1 MEKRLNAA
9 AIWLLMLL
17 QAANVAQGERTRDKM
32 YEPILGASCFRRLNG
47 THQTG
52 CSCKLCLKIFSLHL
66 KPYSVPKATYSGSVG
81 VLHLINVQADLE
93 FLLASPPSPPYA
105 PLIPPHL
112 FTRNNLMR
120 LKEAGP
126 KNISVVLLI
135 NKPDKMKQFSHELNC
150 PNQYGGLNST
160 ETCDARNPAN
170 SWNPWGTGLLHEDFP
185 FPIYYIADRKEFV
198 KLEECFEKFNNH
210 DYETHALRSLCA
222 VEVKSFMSA
231 AVNTEVC
238 MRRTNFINNLGGSK
252 YCDPLEGRNVFA
264 TVYPRNDSLVDGV
277 ETIHTNEKFI
287 LVSSR
292 LDTVSMFDGVGL
304 GAMDSLMGLAVFT
317 QVADLLRQLLPPQ
330 SSLPDSRRNVL
341 FVVFNGESYDYIGS
355 QRFVYDMEKL
365 EFPPPSTDK
374 PPIAFDNIEFMLD
387 IGTLDDIANIKLHA
401 LTGTSGLANKLLEQL
416 NTYAKSPRY
425 GFNLNI
431 QSELSAHIP
440 PTSAQSFLR
449 RDSKFPALILNARPT
464 NKYYHSIYDDVDNV
478 DFKYANTSQDFTQL
492 TEVGDFK
499 TLKADSLQMKV
510 RNVST
515 IVALALYQTLTGK
528 EYTGTKVANPLLA
541 DEFLYCFLESADC
554 PLFKASSYPGSPNG
568 IQLPPMRYISV
579 LGGSQESSGWTY
591 RVLGYLLSQQQ
602 PNVPKDN
609 CSILPLHYFAGYN
622 NTGEC
627 RLTTQN
633 YSYALSPAF
642 IIDGYD
648 WSSGQFSTWTE
659 STWSQFS
666 ARIFLRPSSVHQITT
681 LSVGI
686 VVLIISFCLV
696 YIISSRSEVLFEDL
710 PASNAA

>member
-1 MEKRLNAA
+1 MEKRLYAA

-17 QAANVAQGERTRDKM
+17 HGAAVAQGERTRDKM
-32 YEPILGASCFRRLNG
+32 YKPILGASCFRRLNG

-52 CSCKLCLKIFSLHL
+52 CSS
-66 KPYSVPKATYSGSVG
+66 TYSGSVG
-81 VLHLINVQADLE
+81 VLHRINVEADLE

-112 FTRNNLMR
+112 FTRDNLMR
-120 LKEAGP
+120 LKMAGP
-126 KNISVVLLI
+126 QNISVVLLI
-135 NKPDKMKQFSHELNC
+135 NKTDKMKQFSHELNC
-150 PNQYGGLNST
+150 PNQYSGINSSSS
-160 ETCDARNPAN
+160 ETCDASNPAKN
-170 SWNPWGTGLLHEDFP
+170 WNPWGTGLLHEDFP
-185 FPIYYIADRKEFV
+185 FPIYYIADPEEIE
-198 KLEECFEKFNNH
+198 KLEACFEKFNNK

-252 YCDPLEGRNVFA
+252 YCDPLEGRNVYA
-264 TVYPRNDSLVDGV
+264 TVYPREPPSVNNGV
-277 ETIHTNEKFI
+277 EVVKTDEKFI
-287 LVSSR
+287 LVTCR

-317 QVADLLRQLLPPQ
+317 LVANLLRQLLPPQ
-330 SSLPDSRRNVL
+330 SSLPDSRKNIL
-341 FVVFNGESYDYIGS
+341 FVTFNGESYDYIGS

-365 EFPPPSTDK
+365 EFPPESARSS
-374 PPIAFDNIEFMLD
+374 PIAFDNIEFMLD

-401 LTGTSGLANKLLEQL
+401 LRGSDLAQDLLGQL
-416 NTYAKSPRY
+416 NNYAKTPRY

-431 QSELSAHIP
+431 QSEISAHIP

-449 RDSKFPALILNARPT
+449 RDPNFRALILNARPT

-478 DFKYANTSQDFTQL
+478 DFTYANTSQDFTQL
-492 TEVGDFK
+492 ADVSDFK
-499 TLKADSLQMKV
+499 GMKADSLQMKV
-510 RNVST
+510 RNISS
-515 IVALALYQTLTGK
+515 IVALALYQRLTGK

-541 DEFLYCFLESADC
+541 DELLYCFLQSADC

-568 IQLPPMRYISV
+568 LQLPPMRYISV

-591 RVLGYLLSQQQ
+591 RVLGYLLSQ
-602 PNVPKDN
+602 PRTNISKEN
-609 CSILPLHYFAGYN
+609 CTKLPLHYFAGYN
-622 NTGEC
+622 NVGEC

-642 IIDGYD
+642 LIDGYN
-648 WSSGQFSTWTE
+648 WSSGQYSTWTE

-666 ARIFLRPSSVHQITT
+666 ARIFLRPSNVHQITT

-686 VVLIISFCLV
+686 VVLIVSFCLV